1 MNKKVR
7 IEGLDCPNCARSLEG
22 EINKLADVKNAK
34 IDFLKS
40 TLVFESN
47 EPEIALKNIV
57 SLTKKLEPDAKIVDD
72 SKVEKKSE
80 KQKEHITKFVV
91 NISLLIIGIAIGIC
105 VLCIPMPT
113 WLFWSL
119 YVVSILLMGYK
130 TYYKAVQLLFKGVVN
145 ENLLITISVIGASVI
160 GEYMEAL
167 MVVGLYTIG
176 KLLEGFAVDRS
187 RNSIAKLTNMQPEYA
202 VVLNGEN
209 EEKVSPSEV
218 KIGSLILV
226 KAGEKIPVDGK
237 IVEGTSSLDM
247 QSLTGES
254 VPVFVK
260 EGDEVL
266 SGAIVVDGVLKIKTT
281 TEYSDSTVKKI
292 LDLIENAQDKKSK
305 TETVISKITKW
316 YTLGVILLAVSVW
329 GIVWAVTKNFDT
341 ALYRGLIFLVISCPC
356 AFAISVPLSY
366 FSGLGNA
373 SKHGILIKG
382 SNYLDACA
390 KLNIVAFD
398 KTGTL
403 TTGKFVVEKIEC
415 IDKTKTENDVLYY
428 ASLGEQNS
436 NHPLAKAILQ
446 KNTKTLKKVS
456 DVKEIAGE
464 GVYFK
469 YKDNEYFVGRKTK
482 GHKQTVVEV
491 FENDKKIGQIFLSDN
506 IKHTASIACAGL
518 KQMGVKTVM
527 LSGDNEA
534 SVVRVAKEIGIDE
547 EKHVLLPQEKYDWIE
562 QTKAQKGNFV
572 GYVGDG
578 INDAPSLML
587 ADVGISMGI
596 NGSSA
601 SKESSDIVLVD
612 DNPEKGVTAIK
623 ISKYTRKIVWENII
637 LSAVVKAT
645 FLLLGAL
652 GITGMLSAVFADVG
666 VTVLAILNSMRAL
679 KYNPN
684 KIKNNIET
692 TIEDK
697 KGD

>member
-1 MNKKVR
+1 MNKKVK

-22 EINKLADVKNAK
+22 EINKLPDVKNAK
-34 IDFLKS
+34 IDFLKCS
-40 TLVFESN
+40 LTFES
-47 EPEIALKNIV
+47 EIPEKAFKDIV
-57 SLTKKLEPDAKIVDD
+57 LLTKKLEPDAKIVDD
-72 SKVEKKSE
+72 TKAKIKTE
-80 KQKEHITKFVV
+80 KQNGHISKFVLNV
-91 NISLLIIGIAIGIC
+91 ALLLVGIAIGIC
-105 VLCIPMPT
+105 VLCIPMQK
-113 WLFWSL
+113 WLFWTL
-119 YVVSILLMGYK
+119 YVISILLMGYK

-160 GEYMEAL
+160 GEYMESL

-176 KLLEGFAVDRS
+176 KLLEGFAVDKS
-187 RNSIAKLTNMQPEYA
+187 RNSIAKLTNMQPEFA
-202 VVLNGEN
+202 VILDGEK
-209 EEKVSPSEV
+209 EIKVAPSEV
-218 KIGSLILV
+218 EVGSLILV

-254 VPVFVK
+254 VPVFAK

-281 TEYSDSTVKKI
+281 TKYSDSTVKKI

-415 IDKTKTENDVLYY
+415 IDKTKTERDVLYY

-446 KNTKTLKKVS
+446 ENTKKLKKVS
-456 DVKEIAGE
+456 DVKEVAGE

-469 YKDNEYFVGRKTK
+469 FGNDEYFVGRKTK
-482 GHKQTVVEV
+482 EHKQTVVEV
-491 FENDKKIGQIFLSDN
+491 FENEQKIGQIYLSDN
-506 IKHTASIACAGL
+506 IKHTASVACSGL

-534 SVVRVAKEIGIDE
+534 SVVKVAREIGIDE
-547 EKHVLLPQEKYDWIE
+547 EKHGLLPQDKYDWIE
-562 QTKAQKGNFV
+562 KTKEGKGNFV

-587 ADVGISMGI
+587 ADVGVSMGI

-612 DNPEKGVTAIK
+612 DNPEKVVTAIK
-623 ISKYTRKIVWENII
+623 ISKFTRKIVWENII

-652 GITGMLSAVFADVG
+652 GVTGMLSAVFADVG

-684 KIKNNIET
+684 KVRTN
-692 TIEDK
+692 
-697 KGD
+697 KGDEIVNKKED